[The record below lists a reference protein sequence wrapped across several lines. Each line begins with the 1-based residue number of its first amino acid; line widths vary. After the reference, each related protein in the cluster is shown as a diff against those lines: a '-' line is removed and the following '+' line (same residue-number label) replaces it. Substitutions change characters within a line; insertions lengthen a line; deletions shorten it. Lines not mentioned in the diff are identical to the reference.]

1 MSFSIYVS
9 QKRVQGIIV
18 ELMYLHHTVY
28 IRHV

>member
-18 ELMYLHHTVY
+18 ELMYLHTVY